1 MELAREGKGSEAS
14 EGCSEQRRDLLRHR
28 GWPWMLLGV
37 WTLKSTTYIH
47 TVHIVYSLYLT
58 ICEIR
63 RELTVRQQQM
73 DDTVGGEGIWIG
85 NVTAPGHREELAD
98 STRPHDVGLAFPQK
112 GDDCILYTCA
122 RSQSET
128 SRVYVVR
135 RASNPTSVCGT
146 TTCWYNDELLINR
159 LSISF
164 I

>member
-1 MELAREGKGSEAS
+1 MDVMELAREGKGSEAS

-28 GWPWMLLGV
+28 GWPWMLLCV

-85 NVTAPGHREELAD
+85 NVTAPG
-98 STRPHDVGLAFPQK
+98 Q
-112 GDDCILYTCA
+112 
-122 RSQSET
+122 
-128 SRVYVVR
+128 R
-135 RASNPTSVCGT
+135 RARGFYPAPWCWAGLPTEGRWLHLVYMCSLPIRNFPSVCGT
-146 TTCWYNDELLINR
+146 TSLKSNECMWYDDMLI
-159 LSISF
+159 
-164 I
+164 